1 MCWSPFLV
9 GWLVISDHLTKAWKK
24 NKIKSA
30 DHPCLLASSLNTPL
44 HSTLS
49 CEAGQ
54 NQLSL
59 LQKKGNGPLRF
70 HLLPS
75 SSLTLSYLSLPPTSS
90 LSHSSTLLIHCP
102 PGWGLPGEAAFH
114 NVQAFPLHL
123 EVSQQAAYT
132 LLLKKKKEKKQKN
145 QRGTEKRH
153 HIPQPSVSPGRLR
166 GIFSH
171 TAQNALVR
179 AERPHTLYHY
189 HANREWS
196 EQSCRKKERRG
207 SYQCFHL
214 MWGSHLNIWKICRK
228 RPKVDI
234 PGWNNVTVGSG
245 ESSPLMER
253 DLCWKD
259 SPSSRMCY
267 SKDCKTLSKSE
278 LLSPQWFVHRKYKPR
293 KSESN
298 TAWFRFPKTTY
309 TFNSN
314 FSLLQCSL

>member
-1 MCWSPFLV
+1 MWGRTEPAVIASEKGKRAPPF
-9 GWLVISDHLTKAWKK
+9 
-24 NKIKSA
+24 
-30 DHPCLLASSLNTPL
+30 PP
-44 HSTLS
+44 
-49 CEAGQ
+49 
-54 NQLSL
+54 
-59 LQKKGNGPLRF
+59 
-70 HLLPS
+70 PS
-75 SSLTLSYLSLPPTSS
+75 FL
-90 LSHSSTLLIHCP
+90 LSHSFLSVPASNLLPFSFFHFAHSLPARLGSPRGSRIPQRTSISPASRGFSTSC
-102 PGWGLPGEAAFH
+102 
-114 NVQAFPLHL
+114 LHT
-123 EVSQQAAYT
+123 ST
-132 LLLKKKKEKKQKN
+132 EKKRKK
-145 QRGTEKRH
+145 RKKIRETEKRH

-214 MWGSHLNIWKICRK
+214 TWGSHLNIWKICRK

-253 DLCWKD
+253 DLCRKD

-298 TAWFRFPKTTY
+298 TAWFRFPETTY